1 MAPPL
6 TAAFGGIGVGVYM
19 AVLGLLSVVC
29 VLALKETKDVVLNGV
44 APASGCAIVMAIGM
58 GTMALMLG
66 QSVTLLPSSSTCAT
80 KSGSSV
86 IGT

>member
-1 MAPPL
+1 M
-6 TAAFGGIGVGVYM
+6 
-19 AVLGLLSVVC
+19 LGLLSVVC

-58 GTMALMLG
+58 GTMALLFG
-66 QSVTLLPSSSTCAT
+66 QSAVLLPASSTCAT